1 MDTNEVFE
9 HYRKHF
15 NTPIPKDPKFLEG
28 MYLIR
33 RRHAN
38 PQPTAG
44 EITKAAVSRQQV
56 QVRGL
61 SDNKGTEWVAWA
73 ALLNDAILFHSSGD
87 MWACFSALSRNAK
100 AAAKAEA

>member
-15 NTPIPKDPKFLEG
+15 NTPIPRDAKFLEG

-33 RRHAN
+33 RRQGN

-44 EITKAAVSRQQV
+44 EITKAAASRQQI

-61 SDNKGTEWVAWA
+61 SDDKGLEWVAWA
-73 ALLNDAILFHSSGD
+73 ALLDDAILFHSSGD

-100 AAAKAEA
+100 AEA